1 MAMDIEQA
9 QEQMAAAYDAPD
21 ATPQQQAA
29 AVSDLIQARITAA
42 GLDDVAS
49 RAEPEDPQAA
59 DDWAPNTSR
68 GLPAEAG
75 SAIGDALPWLE
86 AREAEAGA

>member
-1 MAMDIEQA
+1 MDTEQA
-9 QEQMAAAYDAPD
+9 RERMAAAYDDPD
-21 ATPQQQAA
+21 ATAAQQAES
-29 AVSDLIQARITAA
+29 VSDLIQARITAA

-59 DDWAPNTSR
+59 DDWAPDTSG